1 MITVFSLGNAWKR
14 SQLEIESEISYKI
27 LCEQLIPYQKEK
39 LPDNVTFKVAAGKK
53 TYDLIR
59 LYESGEYFFSQKIID
74 ILSQFVDM
82 SDKCYPIKIEGV
94 DVQYYVIYNLYAY
107 PYLNKEKAMFEEE
120 PPFFCGTKINT
131 PLFSVTNTNR
141 FVVTEEIIMPHPTAR
156 NIICITSTGIIRS
169 HRVNLKVQ
177 GLLILL
183 EIIELHLIKAMPL

>member
-53 TYDLIR
+53 AYDLIR

-107 PYLNKEKAMFEEE
+107 PYLNKEKAMFGKKKFDGECQGRFTGEKLSTASALMSRTE
-120 PPFFCGTKINT
+120 RLLRTAFRLRRISALT
-131 PLFSVTNTNR
+131 PLTR
-141 FVVTEEIIMPHPTAR
+141 EAI
-156 NIICITSTGIIRS
+156 
-169 HRVNLKVQ
+169 
-177 GLLILL
+177 
-183 EIIELHLIKAMPL
+183 